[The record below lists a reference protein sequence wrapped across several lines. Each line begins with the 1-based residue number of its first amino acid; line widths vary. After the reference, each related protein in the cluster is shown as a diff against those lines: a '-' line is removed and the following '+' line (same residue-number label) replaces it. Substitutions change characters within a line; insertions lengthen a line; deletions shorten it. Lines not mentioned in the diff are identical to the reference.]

1 LTLKEKYYPIF
12 EQLESMMREKKLEYL
27 DTMTTNLENN
37 HDKTEL
43 EKETLVKLE
52 KSFNGLKPYFKA

>member
-1 LTLKEKYYPIF
+1 
-12 EQLESMMREKKLEYL
+12 MMREKKLEYL